1 MKKTIFY
8 TILLCIAFQLNAQRD
23 QTLFSGTKLDQSGS
37 WAGFSYTPTEIAG
50 ESSIQG
56 GVDVKLEYN
65 NSFILGWQWRKTTDE
80 IEFQDAISTDQLE
93 FGHHTFLAGYSF
105 KNYKVVHPILSVGVG
120 PGNLKINGDKDRLLV
135 IQPSAGVEVNLFRW
149 MRLGIEGGYR
159 YVTGSQYDRLEN
171 EELSNYFGTVSF
183 RFGWSWGR

>member
-1 MKKTIFY
+1 M
-8 TILLCIAFQLNAQRD
+8 
-23 QTLFSGTKLDQSGS
+23 
-37 WAGFSYTPTEIAG
+37 
-50 ESSIQG
+50 
-56 GVDVKLEYN
+56 
-65 NSFILGWQWRKTTDE
+65 
-80 IEFQDAISTDQLE
+80 
-93 FGHHTFLAGYSF
+93 
-105 KNYKVVHPILSVGVG
+105 GVG